1 MRKLTSFHSY
11 LFALPLAGLAVVVFP
26 PSVAKAT
33 PVPTSAVYAFA
44 QQKVYGMSIS
54 GTQQHAKVVGDPLGF
69 SIKQTTAA
77 ASDTTPGKVAQNG
90 GVDAAVAYLPAPGFT
105 PTLPAATGNNFVWNT
120 PNSSVTSEVVLKQA
134 LPTPVVNAK
143 GVNATDLGSF
153 MLPYEG
159 QGFSR
164 ADAYATVPDQT
175 AIPGT
180 TTNAVSPGAWPK
192 VGTPMP
198 TSTLF
203 ADVGKGTMSVDSVA
217 EVLLTDVTH
226 NSIASAVA
234 DWVITGKFKV
244 TSDSPDEQWTDVMLS
259 FNLTERMVVYSHEP
273 TLNISTASNMLSFDI
288 LNSQNQS
295 VFSEPPLY
303 PLGLNPSTTRHLSS
317 GLAGSLEYNNWTSSI
332 TSTYPGSRAISFTAS
347 QLGVGDY
354 TFTIGGH
361 STAYVSAV
369 PEPGTNCSL
378 ALAGAMSLVSY
389 LRRRKGAATIA

>member
-1 MRKLTSFHSY
+1 MQKPSPFRSY
-11 LFALPLAGLAVVVFP
+11 LLALLLAGLAVVVFP
-26 PSVAKAT
+26 PSVAEAT
-33 PVPTSAVYAFA
+33 PVPAVYAFA

-54 GTQQHAKVVGDPLGF
+54 GTQQNAKVVGDPLGF

-90 GVDAAVAYLPAPGFT
+90 GVDAGVAYLPAPSFT
-105 PTLPAATGNNFVWNT
+105 PTIPTAIGNNFVWNT
-120 PNSSVTSEVVLKQA
+120 PNSSAAKEIVLKQA
-134 LPTPVVNAK
+134 LPTPVVNAP
-143 GVNATDLGSF
+143 GMNDNDLSGF
-153 MLPYEG
+153 MLPYKG

-180 TTNAVSPGAWPK
+180 TTNAVSPAAWPK

-198 TSTLF
+198 KGTLF
-203 ADVGKGTMSVDSVA
+203 ADAGKGTMSVDSVA

-226 NSIASAVA
+226 NSIASAVS

-244 TSDSPDEQWTDVMLS
+244 TSDSSSALTDVMLS
-259 FNLTERMVVYSHEP
+259 FNLSERMVVYSSAP
-273 TLNISTASNMLSFDI
+273 TQNISTSSNTLSFDI
-288 LNSQNQS
+288 LNSKNQS
-295 VFSEPPLY
+295 MFSEAPLY
-303 PLGLNPSTTRHLSS
+303 PLGLNPSTTRLLSS
-317 GLAGSLEYNNWTSSI
+317 GLAGSLEYNNWTSSV
-332 TSTYPGSRAISFTAS
+332 TSTYPGSKAVSFTAS

-354 TFTIGGH
+354 TYTIKGH
-361 STAYVSAV
+361 TTAYVSAV

-389 LRRRKGAATIA
+389 LRRSKGAATIA